1 MATAENDYAK
11 GDWIVH
17 SYYGVGK
24 VKKIEKKKI
33 NGERKKFYR
42 VESDAS
48 IYWIPVE
55 GASESHIRAI
65 ANRATLRQAM
75 NLLKEKPK
83 EMASNFKA
91 RQIRIKEVLA
101 KGNLRPMIRL
111 VRDLW
116 GRSQV
121 SNLSMTE
128 LNALRQAM
136 ENLVVESAVA
146 EGTSNEA
153 ATSKLIELLNEHDL
167 EPTEGSSKGMI
178 RKFLNWTS

>member
-1 MATAENDYAK
+1 MATEENEYSR

-24 VKKIEKKKI
+24 VKKIERKMI
-33 NGERKKFYR
+33 NGEKKKFYR

-55 GASESHIRAI
+55 GANESHIRALAKASTI
-65 ANRATLRQAM
+65 RRAL

-83 EMASNFKA
+83 EMASSFKV
-91 RQIRIKEVLA
+91 RQTRIKEVLA
-101 KGNLRPMIRL
+101 EGNLRPMIRL

-146 EGTSNEA
+146 EGTSNEV
-153 ATSKLIELLNEHDL
+153 ATSKLIELLNEQDL
-167 EPTEGSSKGMI
+167 EPTQGSSKGMV